1 MKTHYCW
8 MKEVGQGECNPHLV
22 SEGKNTPG
30 AGRPGDIL
38 KLGSSGCLRNGTNG
52 PHGWVSN
59 GR

>member
-1 MKTHYCW
+1 M
-8 MKEVGQGECNPHLV
+8 GQGECNPHLV
-22 SEGKNTPG
+22 SEGKNTSG

-59 GR
+59 GRQGLFHH